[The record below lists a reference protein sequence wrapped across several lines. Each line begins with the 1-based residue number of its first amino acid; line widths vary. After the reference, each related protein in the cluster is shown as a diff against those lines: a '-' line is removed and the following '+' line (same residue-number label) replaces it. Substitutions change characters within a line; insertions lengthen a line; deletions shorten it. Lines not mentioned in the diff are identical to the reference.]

1 MSIGIIGVG
10 GVARYAHLP
19 AYRKLGLRVE
29 ALCDR
34 NPEILR
40 QVGVEFDVPIRT
52 TDPRELISSSSVSII
67 DLATPPD
74 SHRELLELVAESGK
88 PVLVQ
93 KPLCVDYEELKAIRR
108 LRERGARV
116 RLNVTCRYVSAWRK
130 VRDLVRSDALGKPLL
145 CTIVN
150 RDWWD
155 RAPGRWDHTIR
166 QYVIFEMVIH
176 HLDLCLFW
184 FGLPERLTARTGSHP
199 RQLMHQ
205 ANWATV
211 TLEYA
216 NGLVVQIVDDWAMS
230 EYEFASGHPFERVHL
245 TGENGAVRANSE
257 RVEWSELG
265 RNSIQVWHLP
275 RPGQQLPGEQLDINW
290 FPDSFGQ
297 SMRAFIEALDQRQ
310 DGHEDWD
317 HLSDLTGL
325 TLAVSDAATSSGWI
339 DWKSYGR
346 DVSSASR

>member
-1 MSIGIIGVG
+1 MNIGIIGVG

-19 AYRKLGLRVE
+19 AYRKLGLNVA

-34 NPEILR
+34 DAEVVQ
-40 QVGVEFDVPIRT
+40 QVGAEFDIPIRT
-52 TDPRELISSSSVSII
+52 TDPLELMNNPSISVI

-74 SHRELLELVAESGK
+74 SHRELLELATEFHK

-93 KPLCVDYEELKAIRR
+93 KPLCVTRDDFKAIQR
-108 LRERGARV
+108 LRQRGPRI
-116 RLNVTCRYVSAWRK
+116 RLNVTGRYVSAWRK
-130 VRDLVRSDALGKPLL
+130 VRELVQSGALGQPVL
-145 CTIVN
+145 CTIIN

-155 RAPGRWDHTIR
+155 RTPERWDHNVE

-184 FGLPERLTARTGSHP
+184 FGMPERLTARTGTHP
-199 RQLMHQ
+199 RQRIQQ

-216 NGLVVQIVDDWAMS
+216 NGFVVQIVDDWTMS
-230 EYEFASGHPFERVHL
+230 EFAFASGHPFEQVHL
-245 TGENGAVRANSE
+245 TGEHGVIRANSE

-265 RNSIQVWHLP
+265 TNSMKLWHLP
-275 RPGQQLPGEQLDINW
+275 RPGQQLAGEQLETNW

-297 SMRAFIEALDQRQ
+297 SMLAFVEALEQQ
-310 DGHEDWD
+310 QNAAEDWD
-317 HLSDLTGL
+317 HLTNLTEL
-325 TLAVSDAATSSGWI
+325 TLAVSAAAKSSNWI
-339 DWKSYGR
+339 STQK
-346 DVSSASR
+346 AQAA